1 MTRRSLG
8 AVTLA
13 LLTGAGLLF
22 VAPSSASATAA
33 SLGATTYTA
42 NADNIAGWDWVRS
55 GGQNAVWTFDLA
67 GLAGASTRSAY
78 LNVNGLVTNGVNGGS
93 GYSAMSVKFLATCE
107 AGSQVLT
114 AKLVNPFR
122 PTDPVN
128 SGGIGYAA
136 YGASGAPINLPK
148 FSGCTT
154 MTVTVAYPFTSG
166 RHIAFKKDALTIGF
180 SR

>member
-1 MTRRSLG
+1 MRRRSIG
-8 AVTLA
+8 VVITA
-13 LLTGAGLLF
+13 LLMAAGLL
-22 VAPSSASATAA
+22 VAAPNPASATAA

-55 GGQNAVWTFDLA
+55 AGQNAVWTFDLA
-67 GLAGASTRSAY
+67 GLSGARSRSAY
-78 LNVNGLVTNGVNGGS
+78 LNVSGLVTNGVTGGS
-93 GYSAMSVKFLATCE
+93 GYSAMSVKFNATCE
-107 AGSQVLT
+107 SGSQLLI

-136 YGASGAPINLPK
+136 YGASSSSVNLPK
-148 FSGCTT
+148 FAGCTT
-154 MTVTVAYPFTSG
+154 LTVTAAYPFTSG

-180 SR
+180 SK

>member
-1 MTRRSLG
+1 MSKRSLG
-8 AVTLA
+8 ALMMTLLA
-13 LLTGAGLLF
+13 GAGLL
-22 VAPSSASATAA
+22 VAVPNTASATAA

-67 GLAGASTRSAY
+67 GLAGARTRSAY

-93 GYSAMSVKFLATCE
+93 GYSAMSVKFLATCDTR
-107 AGSQVLT
+107 SQLLT

-122 PTDPVN
+122 PIDPAN

-136 YGASGAPINLPK
+136 YGSSSAPISLPK
-148 FSGCTT
+148 FAGCTT
-154 MTVTVAYPFTSG
+154 MTVTVAFPFTSG

-180 SR
+180 SK